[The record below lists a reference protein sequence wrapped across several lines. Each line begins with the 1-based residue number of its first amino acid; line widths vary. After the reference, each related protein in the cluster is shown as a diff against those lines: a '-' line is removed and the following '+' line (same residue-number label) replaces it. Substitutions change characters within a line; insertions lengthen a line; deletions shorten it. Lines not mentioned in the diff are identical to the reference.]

1 MQVDGEL
8 GGQPNSIVNQAD
20 SDAQPS
26 PNEGARTKKVTV
38 QLSESMF
45 QRLEVATERPG
56 LGKSMVVETAL
67 ERFLSPAPPIEGR
80 VHEALDRISNQ
91 MARLEHEIAII
102 AETVALH
109 ARYHLTVTPPIL
121 PSGQREACLL
131 GQQRFK
137 VLAEQVERRV
147 RLGQPLIRETI
158 DRLGKGSRSASEAHG
173 GASQRAAEEQPRK
186 EGLSAVAAD
195 GNSEPS
201 AAAAEGGSAPNF
213 RNLPNSFC

>member
-8 GGQPNSIVNQAD
+8 GGQPSSFVNQAD

-45 QRLEVATERPG
+45 QRLELATERPG

-67 ERFLSPAPPIEGR
+67 ERFLNPAAPIEGL
-80 VHEALDRISNQ
+80 VHEALDRISGQ
-91 MARLEHEIAII
+91 MARLEREIAII
-102 AETVALH
+102 TETVALH
-109 ARYHLTVTPPIL
+109 ARYHLTVTPPML

-147 RLGQPLIRETI
+147 RLGQPLIQETI
-158 DRLGKGSRSASEAHG
+158 DRLGRRSRPASEAHA
-173 GASQRAAEEQPRK
+173 GASQRAAEQQPSQ

-201 AAAAEGGSAPNF
+201 AAAEEGGSNSNF
-213 RNLPNSFC
+213 RNPPNSFC